1 MENDKKVIAIAGP
14 TASGKTALSVM
25 LAKRINGEIISA
37 DCMQSYQLM
46 DIGTAKV
53 APCEKQGIVHY
64 MIDEFMPNV
73 NVNSSLFTEH
83 ALNYIDQ
90 IFSQEKTPIITGGSG
105 LYLDSILYSSYDY
118 ADGENDEDYKKELYQ
133 LAETEGNQFIY
144 EMLVNTDPEY
154 AKITHPNNVKR
165 VVRAL
170 EYYHVTGKKKSSVIK
185 EKKYRYEHT
194 FYFGLQLNRE
204 TLYKRINERVDA
216 MIEKGLI
223 EEVKML
229 LARGYDT
236 KLNSMKAIGYK
247 EIAEALSGN
256 TDMPTAI
263 EQVKQN
269 SRNYAKRQF
278 TWFNANKDIIWIDLN
293 KYSRKDDILDFM
305 EGMINGSK

>member
-1 MENDKKVIAIAGP
+1 MENAKKVIAIAGP

-25 LAKRINGEIISA
+25 LAKRVNGEIVSA

-53 APCEKQGIVHY
+53 TASEAQGIAHY
-64 MIDEFMPNV
+64 MIDEFMPDV
-73 NVNSSLFTEH
+73 NVNSSLFAKH
-83 ALNYIDQ
+83 ACIYVDKILAEN
-90 IFSQEKTPIITGGSG
+90 KTPIITGGSG

-118 ADGENDEDYKKELYQ
+118 SDGENDEYYKKELYQ
-133 LAETEGNQFIY
+133 LAESKGNDFVY

-185 EKKYRYEHT
+185 EKKYRYDHT
-194 FYFGLQLNRE
+194 FYFGLKMNRE
-204 TLYKRINERVDA
+204 KLYKRINDRVDI
-216 MIEKGLI
+216 MIKNGLI
-223 EEVKML
+223 DEVKML

-256 TDMPTAI
+256 INMNTAI
-263 EQVKQN
+263 DQVKQN

-278 TWFNANKDIIWIDLN
+278 TWFNANKDIVWIDLDEYAN
-293 KYSRKDDILDFM
+293 NDEIINFI
-305 EGMINGSK
+305 EGIINHVR